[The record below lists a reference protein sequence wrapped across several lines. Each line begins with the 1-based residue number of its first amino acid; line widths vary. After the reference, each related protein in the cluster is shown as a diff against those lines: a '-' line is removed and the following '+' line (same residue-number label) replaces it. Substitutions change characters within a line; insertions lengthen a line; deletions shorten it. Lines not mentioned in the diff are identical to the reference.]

1 MSAFIYFFYTS
12 LQIIYSIIIII
23 INVEVAVVVIHPHHH
38 FHSHGYSSTSLLL
51 IRNRIVKVC
60 TNKKKTIQNQPLLF
74 SVVLIQPKH
83 SVSQPAIRPAIQLKS
98 SLSVAHSFSTIAFQC
113 LRFPAP
119 PSPLPFFTLA
129 SLQQN
134 CSLLLHS
141 LMFNEFVV
149 VCVFILVFAILPPTF
164 TQSSYSIFAVSASRV
179 YVCMQLCSYFLDAA
193 VFYYVDG
200 TASSFFANEEF
211 MAVDDSPVLYVKR
224 MKSNIFCLEPFTVF
238 GLFVSDCAFT
248 CTGPEQVCFNV
259 CVIQGRV

>member
-51 IRNRIVKVC
+51 IRNRIVKVY
-60 TNKKKTIQNQPLLF
+60 TNKKKKTIQNQPLLF

-200 TASSFFANEEF
+200 TASSFLQ
-211 MAVDDSPVLYVKR
+211 MRSLWLL
-224 MKSNIFCLEPFTVF
+224 MILQFCM
-238 GLFVSDCAFT
+238 
-248 CTGPEQVCFNV
+248 
-259 CVIQGRV
+259 